1 MELLAK
7 MRRHYDQIAFVDE
20 TYHGADRVD
29 ADGDVRAP
37 HNDDEADGDC
47 DDREGDGR

>member
-1 MELLAK
+1 MELLGK

-47 DDREGDGR
+47 GDREADGQ